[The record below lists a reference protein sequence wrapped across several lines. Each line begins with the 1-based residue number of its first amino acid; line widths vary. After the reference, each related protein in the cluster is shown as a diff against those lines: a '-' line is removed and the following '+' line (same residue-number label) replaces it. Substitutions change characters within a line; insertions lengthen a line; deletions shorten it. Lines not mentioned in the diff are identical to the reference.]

1 MRPGW
6 TCYATGSRSWAN
18 LLGMGTNSGSG
29 TGFEFGAYGEYLAA
43 AEAAVDAARDIF
55 VEHLGAAPA
64 LYKGPG
70 DFATAADLAV
80 EKLLRERLEATTGID
95 VYGEEQGGE
104 FNPEACWVV
113 DPIDGTSNY
122 SSGNPNCAILVALLR
137 GGQPVVA
144 VTDAP
149 LLGMRLTAVEGGP
162 VVLNGTALPPVGQ
175 ESAAAQQV
183 GIGSLASDDRQRFP
197 SQQRLQLAG
206 ALAET
211 NLRPR
216 ISGSVGVDL
225 AFVAQGIY
233 QAAVSFSPYVWD
245 NAAGVL
251 LARSA
256 GAVATAGDGT
266 SWEPG
271 KAGAI
276 VGTPSAHARVMET
289 MRAVRSDE
297 LGEGQ

>member
-1 MRPGW
+1 MV
-6 TCYATGSRSWAN
+6 TNTGAAV
-18 LLGMGTNSGSG
+18 GSG
-29 TGFEFGAYGEYLAA
+29 AASYEHSLAV
-43 AEAAVDAARDIF
+43 AESAVDAAREVF
-55 VEHLGAAPA
+55 VGHLGAAPA

-80 EKLLRERLEATTGID
+80 EKLLRDRLESETG
-95 VYGEEQGGE
+95 VPVFGEEQGGD
-104 FNPEACWVV
+104 FNPQACWVV

-122 SSGNPNCAILVALLR
+122 SSGNPNCAILVALLV

-149 LLGMRLTAVEGGP
+149 LLGMRLTAVDGAP
-162 VVLNGTALPPVGQ
+162 VMLNGEALPPVGQ
-175 ESAAAQQV
+175 DSAAAEQV
-183 GIGSLASDDRQRFP
+183 GVGSLASDDRQRFP
-197 SQQRLQLAG
+197 SQLRLRLAG
-206 ALAET
+206 ALAGT

-251 LARSA
+251 LARCA
-256 GAVATAGDGT
+256 GARATAADGT
-266 SWEPG
+266 EWTPG
-271 KAGAI
+271 KAGAV
-276 VGTPSAHARVMET
+276 VGTASAHERVLEAIRGVEST
-289 MRAVRSDE
+289 DEGGGAWRSR
-297 LGEGQ
+297 

>member
-1 MRPGW
+1 MSTHQDPQD
-6 TCYATGSRSWAN
+6 
-18 LLGMGTNSGSG
+18 
-29 TGFEFGAYGEYLAA
+29 YLAA
-43 AEAAVDAARDIF
+43 AERAVDAAREIF
-55 VEHLGAAPA
+55 ISRLGAAPA

-70 DFATAADLAV
+70 NFATEADLAV
-80 EKLLRERLEATTGID
+80 EKLLREQLTGATGIG

-104 FNPEACWVV
+104 FHPNACWVV

-122 SSGNPNCAILVALLR
+122 SSGNPNCAILVALLL

-149 LLGMRLTAVEGGP
+149 LLGMRVTGVRGGP
-162 VVLNGTALPPVGQ
+162 VALNGEELPPVGQ
-175 ESAAAQQV
+175 ETAAAAQV
-183 GIGSLASDDRQRFP
+183 GVGSLASDDRQRFP
-197 SQQRLQLAG
+197 SAARLKLAG

-216 ISGSVGVDL
+216 ISGSVGIDL

-251 LARSA
+251 LAQCA
-256 GAVATAGDGT
+256 GATATAADG
-266 SWEPG
+266 SAWRPG

-276 VGTPSAHARVMET
+276 VGTATAHEQVLRT
-289 MRAVRSDE
+289 MRS
-297 LGEGQ
+297 LGEVHGG